1 MISPGSTGNSPA
13 NISPVSVVSLERVV
27 GRHRPADP
35 RQESAVA
42 FLQLTHFSTGMV
54 IRMSR
59 AITGDLISEQI
70 NVKPDQTCFLS
81 MKLLY
86 LVILKFVVIPLL
98 KFDVGD

>member
-27 GRHRPADP
+27 GRHTPADP

-59 AITGDLISEQI
+59 AITDDLISEQI

-81 MKLLY
+81 MKLL
-86 LVILKFVVIPLL
+86 
-98 KFDVGD
+98 